1 MGEVKNSYVA
11 IGGGGMVLVLGYAY
25 YRNKKQKATAAT
37 AAATSNT
44 GGTLDETGAGTSGID
59 PSTGLPYADEG
70 IDPSTGIPYSEE
82 SAYGS
87 TYGGID
93 PTTGLPYYDETSGT
107 TSTSTTFTTNSQWIQ
122 QAESDAQNLFNATY
136 ALAASAV
143 GKYISQTSAGLLPAE
158 YLLMQQILGEL
169 GQPPDGTFR
178 LIQAASTSGT
188 TTGTTGTPASNSLAN
203 SVGKV
208 VILNSNVQSFGNAQ
222 QLAAHFGEGMTELEQ
237 YNPGLTPGQTS
248 GVVKV
253 PVLITS
259 ATTLASLAQKFEE
272 SEENIAQQLSSQGIV

>member
-25 YRNKKQKATAAT
+25 YRNKKQTAAAAT

-44 GGTLDETGAGTSGID
+44 GDTSTSVDETGAGS
-59 PSTGLPYADEG
+59 SG
-70 IDPSTGIPYSEE
+70 IDPSTGIPYDEE

-93 PTTGLPYYDETSGT
+93 PATGLPYYDETSGT
-107 TSTSTTFTTNSQWIQ
+107 TSTGTTFTTNSQWIQ

>member
-1 MGEVKNSYVA
+1 MKIPGMGEVKNSYVA
-11 IGGGGMVLVLGYAY
+11 IGGGGMVLVLVYAGYRY
-25 YRNKKQKATAAT
+25 KKQKATAD
-37 AAATSNT
+37 AAAAASNAASA
-44 GGTLDETGAGTSGID
+44 GDGTATVDSTGAG
-59 PSTGLPYADEG
+59 ANG

-93 PTTGLPYYDETSGT
+93 PATGLPYYDETSGT
-107 TSTSTTFTTNSQWIQ
+107 TSTGTTFTTNSQWIQ

-178 LIQAASTSGT
+178 LIQASSTSGT

-222 QLAAHFGEGMTELEQ
+222 QLAAHFGEGMPELEQ